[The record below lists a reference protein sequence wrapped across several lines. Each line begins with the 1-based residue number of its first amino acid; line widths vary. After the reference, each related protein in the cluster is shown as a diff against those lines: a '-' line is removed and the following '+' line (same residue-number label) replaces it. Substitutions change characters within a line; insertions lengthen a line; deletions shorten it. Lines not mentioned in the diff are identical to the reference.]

1 MEIVGLV
8 LGLLLAVVV
17 SAFTVRLLPVR
28 IPAPML
34 QMLIGVCFYYAG
46 FQVAFDSHLFLLLF
60 IPPLL
65 FLDGW
70 RIPKG
75 AFFRDWRPIL
85 ALATGLVVFTVIGV
99 GLFVHWLIPAVPL
112 AVAFALAAI
121 LSPTDP
127 VAVGAMTAGSPLP
140 SRLMHILEGEALL
153 NDATGLVCFSFAVQA
168 ALTGH
173 FSPASASLSFAL
185 VAGGGAVVGIGV
197 TWLIGRLNGV
207 LVKRAGEE
215 PATQILIT
223 LLMPFAAYSAAEHL
237 HVSGILAAAVAG
249 IAMHYGELAG
259 RPQATTR
266 MQRNAVWDTVQAT
279 LNGIIFVLLGQQLP
293 DLLDGLPQAAIATGA
308 GSALRLCGYLA
319 AITLA
324 LVALRFFW
332 VWAAMHLTVLRRAR
346 QGKQSTKPS
355 TRMLAITATAGVR
368 GAITL
373 AGILTL
379 PELTKDGSP
388 FPARSVAIFLAF
400 GVIVFSLLL
409 ASIGLPLLTRE
420 LEAALPE
427 GAIVNAKLRARSEAG
442 ARVAAAEAAL
452 RRLEHLIAEPAT
464 SAEVA
469 NARAEAGMHLVEA
482 YRRRL
487 DYGDPHES
495 ENEARR
501 VAEAERELHLQALA
515 AERDELYRLRMA
527 RGIDDDVHRALIRE
541 VDLVEASLSSVAAAH

>member
-1 MEIVGLV
+1 VDVVASI
-8 LGLLLAVVV
+8 LGLLLAVVI
-17 SAFTVRLLPVR
+17 SAFAARLLPVR
-28 IPAPML
+28 IPAPIL
-34 QMLIGVCFYYAG
+34 QMVIGVGFSYAG
-46 FQVAFDSHLFLLLF
+46 FQVGFDSHLFLLLF

-85 ALATGLVVFTVIGV
+85 ALATGLVVFTVVGV

-127 VAVGAMTAGSPLP
+127 VAVGAMTSGTPLP

-168 ALTGH
+168 AITGH
-173 FSPASASLSFAL
+173 FSVASASLSFAAI
-185 VAGGGAVVGIGV
+185 AGGGAAVGIGV
-197 TWLIGRLNGV
+197 TWAIGRLNAM
-207 LVKRAGEE
+207 LVKRTGEE
-215 PATQILIT
+215 PATQILIS
-223 LLMPFAAYSAAEHL
+223 LLMPFAAYSVAEHL

-259 RPQATTR
+259 RPQAATR

-279 LNGIIFVLLGQQLP
+279 LNGVIFVLLGEQLP
-293 DLLDGLPQAAIATGA
+293 DLLEDLPEAAQATGA
-308 GSALRLCGYLA
+308 GGALRLCGYLA
-319 AITLA
+319 AITLM

-332 VWAAMHLTVLRRAR
+332 VWAAMHLTLMQRAR
-346 QGKQSTKPS
+346 QGRPSSKPP

-379 PELTKDGSP
+379 PEIARDGVP
-388 FPARSVAIFLAF
+388 FPARNVAIFLAF
-400 GVIVFSLLL
+400 GVIVFSLLF
-409 ASIGLPLLTRE
+409 AAIGLPLLTRG
-420 LEAALPE
+420 LKASLPDAAQ
-427 GAIVNAKLRARSEAG
+427 GALTRAHSEAN
-442 ARVAAAEAAL
+442 ARIATAEAAL
-452 RRLEHLIAEPAT
+452 RRLEHLIAEPAESSELA
-464 SAEVA
+464 SAL
-469 NARAEAGMHLVEA
+469 AEAGLHLVEA

-495 ENEARR
+495 ETEARR
-501 VAEAERELHLQALA
+501 VATAERHLRLQALA
-515 AERDELYRLRMA
+515 AERDELYRLRLT
-527 RGIDDDVHRALIRE
+527 RSIDDDVHQALIRE
-541 VDLVEASLSSVAAAH
+541 VDLMEASLSVAGGH

>member
-1 MEIVGLV
+1 MEIVASI
-8 LGLLLAVVV
+8 LGLLLAVVI
-17 SAFTVRLLPVR
+17 SAFAARLLPLRV
-28 IPAPML
+28 PAPLL
-34 QMLIGVCFYYAG
+34 QMLIGVGFSYAG
-46 FQVAFDSHLFLLLF
+46 FQVGFDSHLFLLLF

-127 VAVGAMTAGSPLP
+127 VAVGAMTAGTPLP

-168 ALTGH
+168 ALTNQ
-173 FSPASASLSFAL
+173 FSLASASLSF
-185 VAGGGAVVGIGV
+185 VMIAGGGAAVGVGI
-197 TWLIGRLNGV
+197 TWLIGRLNA
-207 LVKRAGEE
+207 LLIKRTGEE
-215 PATQILIT
+215 PATQILIS

-259 RPQATTR
+259 RPQAATR

-279 LNGIIFVLLGQQLP
+279 LNGVIFVLLGEQLP
-293 DLLDGLPQAAIATGA
+293 DLLADLPEAAEATGA
-308 GSALRLCGYLA
+308 GGALRLCGYLA
-319 AITLA
+319 AITLT

-332 VWAAMHLTVLRRAR
+332 VWAAMHLTIIRRTR
-346 QGKQSTKPS
+346 QGKQSRRPP
-355 TRMLAITATAGVR
+355 TRLLAITATAGVR

-379 PELTKDGSP
+379 PEIARDGVA
-388 FPARSVAIFLAF
+388 FPARNVAIFLAF
-400 GVIVFSLLL
+400 GVIVFSLLF
-409 ASIGLPLLTRE
+409 AAIGLPLLTRG
-420 LEAALPE
+420 LEADLPE
-427 GAIVNAKLRARSEAG
+427 GVAATALTRAHSEAN

-452 RRLEHLIAEPAT
+452 RRLEQLIAEPAAT
-464 SAEVA
+464 VEAAS
-469 NARAEAGMHLVEA
+469 ARAEAGMHLLEA

-495 ENEARR
+495 ETEAKR
-501 VAEAERELHLQALA
+501 VADAERQLRLQALA
-515 AERDELYRLRMA
+515 AERDELYRLRHA
-527 RGIDDDVHRALIRE
+527 RSIDDDVHRALIRE
-541 VDLVEASLSSVAAAH
+541 VDLMEASLSGASAH